1 MANKTTQAMIRAV
14 AKYNKDN
21 IIQISVKLNR
31 STDKDIIDHLDQV
44 ESKQGYIKDLIRKD
58 IR

>member
-44 ESKQGYIKDLIRKD
+44 DSKQGYIKELIRKD

>member
-21 IIQISVKLNR
+21 IIQISVKLNK

>member
-31 STDKDIIDHLDQV
+31 STDKDIIDHLDHV

>member
-44 ESKQGYIKDLIRKD
+44 DSKQGYIKDLIRKD